1 MSDFDHNVID
11 EAYKRI
17 NEQVLKTPLV
27 TNEYINNL
35 LDAQVYFKLENLQWT
50 GSFKL
55 RGAMNKI
62 MQLNLDQK
70 KKGVVAYSSGNHAQ
84 AVAYASNLNEISSI
98 VIMPINA
105 PLIKINNTKK
115 FGAEVILYNPLIQS
129 REEMANQ
136 ISEDQGRVLIKPY
149 EDLDIIAGQGTSGKE
164 IAEEMIKLN
173 LSPDLYLCCCG
184 GGGLIAGTS
193 AYLKYKFPN
202 IDCYAVEPEEFN
214 DTQISLERKKITPVI
229 KGSQSICDALL
240 APQPGDLTFSI
251 NKQILKGG
259 LSVSDAEVKN
269 TIIQLAENLKIVV
282 EPGGAVA
289 ASALLHNKL
298 EIRNKTVIVMIS
310 GGNID
315 NELFSQIVLS
325 LR

>member
-1 MSDFDHNVID
+1 MSDFDIIDID
-11 EAYKRI
+11 EAYTRI
-17 NEQVLKTPLV
+17 NDQVLRTPLV
-27 TNEYINNL
+27 TSEYINNL
-35 LDAQVYFKLENLQWT
+35 LSAQVYFKLENLQWT

-55 RGAMNKI
+55 RGAMNKL
-62 MQLNLDQK
+62 MQINLDQR

-84 AVAYASNLNEISSI
+84 AVAYASHLNGISSI
-98 VIMPINA
+98 IIMPKNA

-115 FGAEVILYNPLIQS
+115 YGAKVILYDPLIEN
-129 REEMANQ
+129 REEIANK
-136 ISEDQGRVLIKPY
+136 ISEDQGRTLIKPY

-164 IAEEMIKLN
+164 ISEEMIKLK

-193 AYLKYKFPN
+193 TYLKYQFPD
-202 IDCYAVEPEEFN
+202 IDCYSVEPEEFN

-251 NKQILKGG
+251 NKQTLKGG
-259 LSVSDAEVKN
+259 LSVSDNEVKN

-289 ASALLHNKL
+289 ASALLNNKL
-298 EIRNKTVIVMIS
+298 EIKNKTVIVMVS

-315 NELFSQIVLS
+315 NELFSQIVYS
-325 LR
+325 L

>member
-1 MSDFDHNVID
+1 MSDFKAID

-17 NEQVLKTPLV
+17 KDQVLRTPLV
-27 TNEYINNL
+27 TSEYFNNL
-35 LDAQVYFKLENLQWT
+35 LNAQVYFKLENLQWT

-62 MQLNLDQK
+62 MQLNVDQRK
-70 KKGVVAYSSGNHAQ
+70 NGVVAYSSGNHAQ
-84 AVAYASNLNEISSI
+84 AVAYASTLNGISSI
-98 VIMPINA
+98 IIMPKNA

-115 FGAEVILYNPLIQS
+115 YGAKVILYDSLVES
-129 REEMANQ
+129 REKIANKM
-136 ISEDQGRVLIKPY
+136 SEDQGRTLIKPY

-164 IAEEMIKLN
+164 IVEEMRRLK

-193 AYLKYKFPN
+193 TYLKYEFPN
-202 IDCYAVEPEEFN
+202 INCYAVEPEEFN
-214 DTQISLERKKITPVI
+214 DTQISLERKKIIPVI

-251 NKQILKGG
+251 NKKILRGG
-259 LSVSDAEVKN
+259 LSVSDNEVKN

-289 ASALLHNKL
+289 ASALLNNKL
-298 EIRNKTVIVMIS
+298 EIKNKTVVVMIS

-315 NELFSQIVLS
+315 NALFSQIVNNI
-325 LR
+325 

>member
-1 MSDFDHNVID
+1 MSDFDFNAID

-17 NEQVLKTPLV
+17 NSQVLRTPLV
-27 TNEYINNL
+27 ISEYINNL
-35 LDAQVYFKLENLQWT
+35 LNAQVYFKLENLQWT

-62 MQLNLDQK
+62 MQLNLDQR

-84 AVAYASNLNEISSI
+84 AVAYASNLNRISSI
-98 VIMPINA
+98 IIMPKNA

-115 FGAEVILYNPLIQS
+115 YGAKVILYDPLIES
-129 REEMANQ
+129 REEIANK
-136 ISEDQGRVLIKPY
+136 ISEEQGRTLIKPY

-164 IAEEMIKLN
+164 IVEDMIKLK

-193 AYLKYKFPN
+193 TYLKYKFPN
-202 IDCYAVEPEEFN
+202 VDCYSVEPEEFN
-214 DTQISLERKKITPVI
+214 DTQISLEKNKITSVAE
-229 KGSQSICDALL
+229 GSQSICDALL
-240 APQPGDLTFSI
+240 APQPGGITFSI
-251 NKQILKGG
+251 NKEILKGG
-259 LSVSDAEVKN
+259 LSVSDNEVKN

-289 ASALLHNKL
+289 ASALLNKRL
-298 EIRNKTVIVMIS
+298 EIRNKTVIVMVS

-315 NELFSQIVLS
+315 NELFSQIVKNL
-325 LR
+325 

>member
-1 MSDFDHNVID
+1 MSDFKAID

-17 NEQVLKTPLV
+17 KDQVLRTPLV
-27 TNEYINNL
+27 TSEYFNNL
-35 LDAQVYFKLENLQWT
+35 LNAQVYFKLENLQWT

-62 MQLNLDQK
+62 MQLNVDQRK
-70 KKGVVAYSSGNHAQ
+70 NGVVAYSSGNHAQ
-84 AVAYASNLNEISSI
+84 AVAYASTLNGISSI
-98 VIMPINA
+98 IIMPKNA

-115 FGAEVILYNPLIQS
+115 YGAKVILYDPLVES
-129 REEMANQ
+129 REKIANKM
-136 ISEDQGRVLIKPY
+136 SEDQGRTLIKPY

-164 IAEEMIKLN
+164 IVEEMRRLK

-193 AYLKYKFPN
+193 TYLKYEFPN
-202 IDCYAVEPEEFN
+202 INCYAVEPEEFN
-214 DTQISLERKKITPVI
+214 DTKISLERKKIIPVI

-251 NKQILKGG
+251 NKKILRGG
-259 LSVSDAEVKN
+259 LSVSDNEVKN

-289 ASALLHNKL
+289 ASALLSDKL
-298 EIRNKTVIVMIS
+298 EIKNKIVIVMIS

-315 NELFSQIVLS
+315 NALFSQIVNNI
-325 LR
+325 

>member
-1 MSDFDHNVID
+1 MSDFDFVDID
-11 EAYKRI
+11 KAYKRI
-17 NEQVLKTPLV
+17 NDQVLRTPLV
-27 TNEYINNL
+27 TSEYINNL
-35 LDAQVYFKLENLQWT
+35 LSAQVYFKLENLQWT

-62 MQLNLDQK
+62 MQINLDQR

-84 AVAYASNLNEISSI
+84 AVAYASHLNGISSI
-98 VIMPINA
+98 IIMPKNA

-115 FGAEVILYNPLIQS
+115 YGAKVILYDPLIEN
-129 REEMANQ
+129 REEIANK
-136 ISEDQGRVLIKPY
+136 ISEDQGRTLIKPY

-164 IAEEMIKLN
+164 ISEEMIKLK

-193 AYLKYKFPN
+193 TYLKYQFPD
-202 IDCYAVEPEEFN
+202 IDCYSVEPEEFN

-251 NKQILKGG
+251 NKQTLKGG
-259 LSVSDAEVKN
+259 LSVSDNEVKN

-289 ASALLHNKL
+289 ASALLNNKL
-298 EIRNKTVIVMIS
+298 EIKNKTVIVMVS

-315 NELFSQIVLS
+315 NELFSQIVHS
-325 LR
+325 L

>member
-1 MSDFDHNVID
+1 MSDFDFNAIN

-17 NEQVLKTPLV
+17 NSQVLRTPLV
-27 TNEYINNL
+27 TSEYINNL
-35 LDAQVYFKLENLQWT
+35 LNAQVYFKLENLQWT

-55 RGAMNKI
+55 RGAMNKT
-62 MQLNLDQK
+62 MQLNLDQR

-84 AVAYASNLNEISSI
+84 AVAYASNLNGISSTI
-98 VIMPINA
+98 IMPKNA

-115 FGAEVILYNPLIQS
+115 YGAEVILYDPLIEN
-129 REEMANQ
+129 REEMANK
-136 ISEDQGRVLIKPY
+136 ISENQGRTLIKPY

-164 IAEEMIKLN
+164 IVEDMIKLK

-193 AYLKYKFPN
+193 TYLKYQFPN

-214 DTQISLERKKITPVI
+214 DTQVSLEKNKITPVI
-229 KGSQSICDALL
+229 QGSKSICDALL
-240 APQPGDLTFSI
+240 APQPGDITFSI
-251 NKQILKGG
+251 NKEILKGG
-259 LSVSDAEVKN
+259 LSVSDNEVKN

-289 ASALLHNKL
+289 ASALLNNRL
-298 EIRNKTVIVMIS
+298 EIRNKTVIVMVS

-315 NELFSQIVLS
+315 NEFFSQIVNNL
-325 LR
+325 

>member
-1 MSDFDHNVID
+1 MSDFDFNAID

-17 NEQVLKTPLV
+17 NSQVLRTPLV
-27 TNEYINNL
+27 ISEYINNL
-35 LDAQVYFKLENLQWT
+35 LNAQVYFKLENLQWT

-55 RGAMNKI
+55 RGAMNKV

-84 AVAYASNLNEISSI
+84 AVAYASNLNGISSI
-98 VIMPINA
+98 IIMPKNA

-115 FGAEVILYNPLIQS
+115 YGAKVILYDPLIEN
-129 REEMANQ
+129 REEIANK
-136 ISEDQGRVLIKPY
+136 ISEEQGKTLIKPY

-164 IAEEMIKLN
+164 IVEDMIKLK

-193 AYLKYKFPN
+193 TYLKYKFPN
-202 IDCYAVEPEEFN
+202 VDCYSVEPEEFN
-214 DTQISLERKKITPVI
+214 DTQISLEKNKITSVVE
-229 KGSQSICDALL
+229 GSQSICDALL
-240 APQPGDLTFSI
+240 APQPGGITFSI
-251 NKQILKGG
+251 NKEILKGG
-259 LSVSDAEVKN
+259 LSVSDNEVKN

-289 ASALLHNKL
+289 ASALLNKRL
-298 EIRNKTVIVMIS
+298 EIRNKTVIVMVS

-315 NELFSQIVLS
+315 NELFSQIVKNL
-325 LR
+325 

>member
-1 MSDFDHNVID
+1 MSDFKAID

-17 NEQVLKTPLV
+17 KDQVLRTPLI
-27 TNEYINNL
+27 TSEYINKL
-35 LDAQVYFKLENLQWT
+35 LNAQVYFKLENLQWT

-62 MQLNLDQK
+62 MQLNVDQRK
-70 KKGVVAYSSGNHAQ
+70 NGVVAYSSGNHAQ
-84 AVAYASNLNEISSI
+84 AVAYASTINGISSI
-98 VIMPINA
+98 IIMPKNA

-115 FGAEVILYNPLIQS
+115 YGAKVILYDPLVES
-129 REEMANQ
+129 REKIANKM
-136 ISEDQGRVLIKPY
+136 SEDQGRTLIKPY

-164 IAEEMIKLN
+164 IVEEMRRLK

-193 AYLKYKFPN
+193 TYLKYEFPN
-202 IDCYAVEPEEFN
+202 INCYAVEPEEFN
-214 DTQISLERKKITPVI
+214 DTQISLERKKIIPVI

-251 NKQILKGG
+251 NKKILRGG
-259 LSVSDAEVKN
+259 LSVSDNEVKN

-289 ASALLHNKL
+289 ASALLNNKL
-298 EIRNKTVIVMIS
+298 EIKNKTVVVMIS

-315 NELFSQIVLS
+315 NALFSQIVNNS
-325 LR
+325 

>member
-1 MSDFDHNVID
+1 MSDFDFKAID

-17 NEQVLKTPLV
+17 KDQVLRTPLI
-27 TNEYINNL
+27 TSEYINKTLN
-35 LDAQVYFKLENLQWT
+35 AQVYFKLENLQWT

-62 MQLNLDQK
+62 MQLNVDQRK
-70 KKGVVAYSSGNHAQ
+70 NGVVAYSSGNHAQ
-84 AVAYASNLNEISSI
+84 AVAYASNLNGISSI
-98 VIMPINA
+98 IIMPKNA

-115 FGAEVILYNPLIQS
+115 YGAQVILYDPLVES
-129 REEMANQ
+129 REKMANK
-136 ISEDQGRVLIKPY
+136 ISEDQGRTLIRPY

-164 IAEEMIKLN
+164 IAQEMIRLK

-193 AYLKYKFPN
+193 TYLKYEFPN

-214 DTQISLERKKITPVI
+214 DTQISLERKKITSVI

-251 NKQILKGG
+251 NNKILRGG
-259 LSVSDAEVKN
+259 LSVSDSEVKN

-289 ASALLHNKL
+289 ASALLSDKL
-298 EIRNKTVIVMIS
+298 EIKNKIVIVMVS

-315 NELFSQIVLS
+315 NALFSQIVNNI
-325 LR
+325 